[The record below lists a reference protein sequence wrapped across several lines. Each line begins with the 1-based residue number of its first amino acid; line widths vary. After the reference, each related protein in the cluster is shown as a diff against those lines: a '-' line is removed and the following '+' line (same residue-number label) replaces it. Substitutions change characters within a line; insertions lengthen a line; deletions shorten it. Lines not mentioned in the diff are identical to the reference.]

1 MTDHQPLEAE
11 IRRRIAV
18 AGSMPVAQYM
28 ATCLAHP
35 ELGYYI
41 TNDPIGAAGD
51 FTTAPEISQMFGELL
66 GLWAGSVWRQMGSPS
81 KVLLIELGPG
91 RGSMMQDALRAAH
104 VMPEFRAA
112 IDVHFIEISPLLEQK
127 QRQFVGGLGVPF
139 HWHKSLE
146 EVPEGPT
153 IILANEFFDVL
164 PVHQAVMCADG
175 WHERVVKIG
184 EDKKL
189 RFSIARDPIPL
200 FEQLLPRGMRA
211 QIGAIFE
218 WRNDQT
224 ALELGRRVR
233 HSGGA
238 ALVIDYGHAKS
249 KPGDTLQA
257 VGKHNYADPLASPG
271 LVDLTAHVDFQ
282 ALAEAAESM
291 GASAYGPVEQGEFLR
306 RLGIEHRAA
315 ALRSSAPPTK
325 TMEIDRALHRL
336 TGDTGRGMGNLF
348 KAMAFGHSKLGPL
361 PGFEPIAETKAAT
374 QTQPGAGTKSGAKT
388 KGGTEKK

>member
-1 MTDHQPLEAE
+1 MNEHQPLEAE

-18 AGSMPVAQYM
+18 AGPMPVGQYV
-28 ATCLAHP
+28 ATCLTHP
-35 ELGYYI
+35 RLGYYV
-41 TNDPIGAAGD
+41 TSDPIGAAGD

-66 GLWAGSVWRQMGSPS
+66 GLWAGSVWRQMGSPA
-81 KVLLIELGPG
+81 KVLLAELGPG

-104 VMPEFRAA
+104 VMPAFRTA
-112 IDVHFIEISPLLEQK
+112 IEVHFIEISPLLERR
-127 QRQFVGGLGVPF
+127 QRQFAAGLGVPF

-175 WHERVVKIG
+175 WHERVVKI
-184 EDKKL
+184 DAAKKL
-189 RFSIARDPIPL
+189 CFSVARDPIPL
-200 FEQLLPRGMRA
+200 FERLLPRGMQA

-218 WRNDQT
+218 WRTDRT

-238 ALVIDYGHAKS
+238 ALVIDYGHGRS
-249 KPGDTLQA
+249 EPGDTLQA
-257 VGKHNYADPLASPG
+257 VGKHNYADPLATPG

-291 GASAYGPVEQGEFLR
+291 GANAYGPIEQGKFLR
-306 RLGIEHRAA
+306 RLGIEQRAA
-315 ALRSSAPPTK
+315 ALCSSAPPSK
-325 TMEIDRALHRL
+325 VMEVERALQRL
-336 TGDTGRGMGNLF
+336 TGDDGRGMGKLF
-348 KAMAFGHSKLGPL
+348 KAMAFGHPKLGPL
-361 PGFEPIAETKAAT
+361 PGFEPVIEAKPA
-374 QTQPGAGTKSGAKT
+374 SGMM
-388 KGGTEKK
+388 KGGTGKK